1 MIQKL
6 LITGG
11 AGFIGS
17 VLTAYLLDHGY
28 EVVVVDDLS
37 TGHSKRLDSRASFI
51 QASILDKAALVEA
64 LAGVNTVIH
73 CAAKSLVEESVSKPQ
88 LYEQVNTEGTRV
100 LLEAMSEAKVSNI
113 IFSSTAAVYGDSK
126 IQPIQESG
134 EINPVNPYGKS
145 KIASERLISAS
156 CSNGFAAITFRYFNV
171 AGSYQSSTG
180 QLHIEDHKN
189 ETHLIPK
196 IMKNYI
202 KNKEKAQVE
211 IYGDSWPTNDGS
223 CIRDYLHVADLAA
236 AHLLALDALE
246 NGVNKVFNLGSGSG
260 YSVFEVVNEI
270 EKVVEGKLSKV
281 ITPNRPGDPA
291 VLLADI
297 NKARKELGW
306 IPKANLNQI
315 IFDSWQGVK
324 QLG

>member
-1 MIQKL
+1 MSHKL

-37 TGHSKRLDSRASFI
+37 TGHSKALDSRASLI
-51 QASILDKAALVEA
+51 QASILDKPALVAALV
-64 LAGVNTVIH
+64 GINTVIH
-73 CAAKSLVEESVSKPQ
+73 CAAKSLVEESVSSPE
-88 LYEQVNTEGTRV
+88 LYHQVNTEGTRV
-100 LLEAMSEAKVSNI
+100 LLEAMNEADVLNI

-171 AGSYQSSTG
+171 AGSYQSSIG
-180 QLHIEDHKN
+180 QLHVEDHKN

-202 KNKEKAQVE
+202 KNKEKIQVE
-211 IYGDSWPTNDGS
+211 IYGNSWPTKDGS
-223 CIRDYLHVADLAA
+223 CIRDYLHVADLAH
-236 AHLLALDALE
+236 AHLLALDVLKVGK
-246 NGVNKVFNLGSGSG
+246 NQVFNLGSGSG
-260 YSVFEVVNEI
+260 YSVFEVINEI
-270 EKVVEGKLSKV
+270 ENVVEGKLSKV
-281 ITPNRPGDPA
+281 ITPNRPGDPPA
-291 VLLADI
+291 LLADI
-297 NKARKELGW
+297 DKARKELGW
-306 IPKANLNQI
+306 LPKANLNQI
-315 IFDSWQGVK
+315 ISDSWQAAK

>member
-1 MIQKL
+1 MSQKL

-17 VLTAYLLDHGY
+17 VLTTYLLDHGY

-37 TGHSKRLDSRASFI
+37 TGHSKALDSRASLI
-51 QASILDKAALVEA
+51 QASILDKPALVAALV
-64 LAGVNTVIH
+64 GINTVIH
-73 CAAKSLVEESVSKPQ
+73 CAAKSLVEESVSSPE
-88 LYEQVNTEGTRV
+88 LYNQVNTEGTRV
-100 LLEAMSEAKVSNI
+100 LLEAMKEVQVTNI
-113 IFSSTAAVYGDSK
+113 IFSSTAAIYGDSK
-126 IQPIQESG
+126 IQPISESS

-145 KIASERLISAS
+145 KIEAERLISGF
-156 CSNGFAAITFRYFNV
+156 CSDGFAGITFRYFNV
-171 AGSYQSSTG
+171 TGSYQSSTG

-246 NGVNKVFNLGSGSG
+246 NGVNKVFNLGSGTG

-270 EKVVEGKLSKV
+270 ENVVEGKLNQV
-281 ITPNRPGDPA
+281 ISPARSGDPA

-297 NKARKELGW
+297 EKARKELGW

-315 IFDSWQGVK
+315 ISDSWQGAK

>member
-1 MIQKL
+1 MSQKL

-37 TGHSKRLDSRASFI
+37 TGHSKAIDSRATLI
-51 QASILDKAALVEA
+51 QASILDKPALIEA
-64 LAGVNTVIH
+64 LMGVNTVIH
-73 CAAKSLVEESVSKPQ
+73 CAAKSLVKESVSSPE
-88 LYEQVNTEGTRV
+88 LYSQVNTEGTSV
-100 LLEAMSEAKVSNI
+100 LLEAMNEAGVLNT

-126 IQPIQESG
+126 IQPILESG

-145 KIASERLISAS
+145 KIEAEQLISEF

-196 IMKNYI
+196 IMKSHI
-202 KNKEKAQVE
+202 KNKEKIQVE
-211 IYGDSWPTNDGS
+211 IYGDSWPTKDGS
-223 CIRDYLHVADLAA
+223 CIRDYLHVADLAH
-236 AHLLALDALE
+236 AHLLALDALKVGK
-246 NGVNKVFNLGSGSG
+246 NQVFNLGSGIG
-260 YSVFEVVNEI
+260 YSVFEVINEI
-270 EKVVEGKLSKV
+270 ENVVEGKFSKV
-281 ITPNRPGDPA
+281 ITPNRPGDPPA
-291 VLLADI
+291 LLADI
-297 NKARKELGW
+297 DKARKELGW
-306 IPKANLNQI
+306 LPKANLNQI
-315 IFDSWQGVK
+315 IFDSWQAAK

>member
-1 MIQKL
+1 MTQKL

-37 TGHSKRLDSRASFI
+37 TGHSKAIDSRATLI
-51 QASILDKAALVEA
+51 QVSILEKSALVEA

-73 CAAKSLVEESVSKPQ
+73 CAAKSLVEESVSSPE
-88 LYEQVNTEGTRV
+88 LYNQINIDGTRV

-145 KIASERLISAS
+145 KIASERLISTS

-171 AGSYQSSTG
+171 AGSYQSSIG
-180 QLHIEDHKN
+180 QLHAEDHKN

-202 KNKEKAQVE
+202 KNKEKTQVE

-236 AHLLALDALE
+236 AHLLALDAFE

-260 YSVFEVVNEI
+260 YSVFEVINEI
-270 EKVVEGKLSKV
+270 EKVVEGKLSRV
-281 ITPNRPGDPA
+281 VTSNRLGDPA

-297 NKARKELGW
+297 DKARKELGW

>member
-1 MIQKL
+1 MSQRL
-6 LITGG
+6 LITGS

-28 EVVVVDDLS
+28 EVVVLDDLS
-37 TGHSKRLDSRASFI
+37 TGHSMAIDSRARFI
-51 QASILDKAALVEA
+51 QASILDKAALIEA
-64 LAGVNTVIH
+64 LVGVNTAIH
-73 CAAKSLVEESVSKPQ
+73 CAAKSLVEESVSKPD
-88 LYEQVNTEGTRV
+88 LYSQVNTEGTRV
-100 LLEAMSEAKVSNI
+100 LLEAMNETGVSNI

-126 IQPIQESG
+126 IQPITESSD
-134 EINPVNPYGKS
+134 INPVNPYGKS
-145 KIASERLISAS
+145 KIEAERLISTF
-156 CSNGFAAITFRYFNV
+156 CSNGLAGITFRYFNV
-171 AGSYQSSTG
+171 AGSYQSSAG
-180 QLHIEDHKN
+180 QLHIENHKN

-202 KNKEKAQVE
+202 KNKEKSQVE
-211 IYGDSWPTNDGS
+211 IYGDTWPTKDGS
-223 CIRDYLHVADLAA
+223 CIRDYLHVIDLAH

-246 NGVNKVFNLGSGSG
+246 VGKNQVFNLGSGNG

-270 EKVVEGKLSKV
+270 ENVVGDKLNQV
-281 ITPNRPGDPA
+281 VTPARSGDPA

-297 NKARKELGW
+297 DKARKELGW

-315 IFDSWQGVK
+315 ILDSWQGAK

>member
-1 MIQKL
+1 MSQKL

-37 TGHSKRLDSRASFI
+37 TGHSKAIDSRATLI
-51 QASILDKAALVEA
+51 QASILDKPALIEA
-64 LAGVNTVIH
+64 LMGVNTVIH
-73 CAAKSLVEESVSKPQ
+73 CAAKSLVKESVSSPE
-88 LYEQVNTEGTRV
+88 LYSQVNTEGTSV
-100 LLEAMSEAKVSNI
+100 LLEAMNEAGVLNT

-126 IQPIQESG
+126 IQPILESG

-145 KIASERLISAS
+145 KIEAEQLISEF

-196 IMKNYI
+196 IMKSHI
-202 KNKEKAQVE
+202 KNKEKIQVE
-211 IYGDSWPTNDGS
+211 IYGDSWPTKDGS
-223 CIRDYLHVADLAA
+223 CIRDYLHVADLAH
-236 AHLLALDALE
+236 AHLLALNALKAGE
-246 NGVNKVFNLGSGSG
+246 NQVFNLGSGIG
-260 YSVFEVVNEI
+260 YSVFEVINEI
-270 EKVVEGKLSKV
+270 ENVVEGKFSKV
-281 ITPNRPGDPA
+281 ITPNRPGDPPA
-291 VLLADI
+291 LLADI
-297 NKARKELGW
+297 DKARKELGW
-306 IPKANLNQI
+306 LPKANLNQI
-315 IFDSWQGVK
+315 IFDSWQAAK

>member
-1 MIQKL
+1 MSQKL

-37 TGHSKRLDSRASFI
+37 TGHSQRIDSRARFI
-51 QASILDKAALVEA
+51 HASILEKSALVAALV
-64 LAGVNTVIH
+64 GVNTVIH
-73 CAAKSLVEESVSKPQ
+73 CAAKSLVEESVSSPD
-88 LYEQVNTEGTRV
+88 LYNQMNTEGTRD
-100 LLEAMSEAKVSNI
+100 LLEAMNEAGVLNI

-126 IQPIQESG
+126 LQPILESC
-134 EINPVNPYGKS
+134 EIKPVNPYGKS
-145 KIASERLISAS
+145 KIEAERLISTF
-156 CSNGFAAITFRYFNV
+156 CSNGFAGITFRYFNV
-171 AGSYQSSTG
+171 AGSYQSSYG

-202 KNKEKAQVE
+202 KSKEKSQVE
-211 IYGDSWPTNDGS
+211 IYGDNWPTKDGS
-223 CIRDYLHVADLAA
+223 CVRDYLHVTDLAH
-236 AHLLALDALE
+236 AHLLALEALKV
-246 NGVNKVFNLGSGSG
+246 GRNKVFNLGSGSG

-270 EKVVEGKLSKV
+270 ENVVGHKLNQVVS
-281 ITPNRPGDPA
+281 PARSGDPA
-291 VLLADI
+291 ILLADI
-297 NKARKELGW
+297 DKARKELGW
-306 IPKANLNQI
+306 IPRANLSQI
-315 IFDSWQGVK
+315 ILDSWQGAK

>member
-1 MIQKL
+1 MSQKL

-37 TGHSKRLDSRASFI
+37 TGQSKTIDPRASFI
-51 QASILDKAALVEA
+51 QASILDKSTLVKALT
-64 LAGVNTVIH
+64 GVNTVIH
-73 CAAKSLVEESVSKPQ
+73 CAAKSLVEESVSSPD
-88 LYEQVNTEGTRV
+88 LYNQMNAEGTRY
-100 LLEAMSEAKVSNI
+100 LLEAMNEAGVSNI

-126 IQPIQESG
+126 IQPITESS

-145 KIASERLISAS
+145 KIEAERLISTF
-156 CSNGFAAITFRYFNV
+156 CSNGFAGITFRYFNV
-171 AGSYQSSTG
+171 AGSYLSSTG
-180 QLHIEDHKN
+180 QLLLEDHKN

-202 KNKEKAQVE
+202 KNKEKSQVE
-211 IYGDSWPTNDGS
+211 IYGDNWPTKDGS
-223 CIRDYLHVADLAA
+223 CFRDYLHVVDLAH

-246 NGVNKVFNLGSGSG
+246 AGKNQVFNLGSGSG

-270 EKVVEGKLSKV
+270 EKVVGGKLNQV
-281 ITPNRPGDPA
+281 ITPARSGDPA
-291 VLLADI
+291 VLLADTD
-297 NKARKELGW
+297 KVRKELGW

-315 IFDSWQGVK
+315 ILDSWQGAK

>member
-1 MIQKL
+1 MTQKL

-270 EKVVEGKLSKV
+270 EKVVGGKLNRV
-281 ITPNRPGDPA
+281 IAPTRSGDPA

-297 NKARKELGW
+297 DKARKELGW

-315 IFDSWQGVK
+315 IFDSWQGAK

>member
-1 MIQKL
+1 MSQKL

-37 TGHSKRLDSRASFI
+37 TGQSKTIDPRASFI
-51 QASILDKAALVEA
+51 QASILDKSTLVKALT
-64 LAGVNTVIH
+64 GVNTVIH
-73 CAAKSLVEESVSKPQ
+73 CAAKSLVEESVSSPD
-88 LYEQVNTEGTRV
+88 LYNQMNAEGTRY
-100 LLEAMSEAKVSNI
+100 LLEAMNEAGVSNI

-126 IQPIQESG
+126 IQPITESS

-145 KIASERLISAS
+145 KIEAERLISTF
-156 CSNGFAAITFRYFNV
+156 CSNGFAGITFRYFNV
-171 AGSYQSSTG
+171 AGSYLSSTG
-180 QLHIEDHKN
+180 QLLLEDHKN

-202 KNKEKAQVE
+202 KNKEKSQVE
-211 IYGDSWPTNDGS
+211 IYGDNWPTKDGS
-223 CIRDYLHVADLAA
+223 CFRDYLHVVDLAH

-246 NGVNKVFNLGSGSG
+246 AGKNQIFNLGSGSG
-260 YSVFEVVNEI
+260 FSVFEVVNEI
-270 EKVVEGKLSKV
+270 ENVVGEKLNQV
-281 ITPNRPGDPA
+281 ISPARSGDPA

-297 NKARKELGW
+297 DKARKELGW
-306 IPKANLNQI
+306 IPKASLNQI
-315 IFDSWQGVK
+315 ILDSWQGAK